1 MLSIVVKYD
10 NSSNLYS
17 SVYCSLKSS
26 EKEMVEKREEGAER
40 GRLCY
45 QNVECRFPSTFN
57 VEAGY

>member
-1 MLSIVVKYD
+1 MLSIVVKYA
-10 NSSNLYS
+10 NPSNLYS
-17 SVYCSLKSS
+17 VYCGLKNT

-45 QNVECRFPSTFN
+45 QNVECRLTSTFN